1 MSHHSLPA
9 GYCSLWK
16 VLRAG
21 VYLPAV
27 LLLLLL
33 LEQIL
38 AVEHHGAG
46 FTDILLLT
54 MEQVLS
60 VMMLV
65 LMHGLM
71 GWERVAMRELGTRG
85 PVH

>member
-1 MSHHSLPA
+1 M
-9 GYCSLWK
+9 
-16 VLRAG
+16 
-21 VYLPAV
+21 
-27 LLLLLL
+27 LL

-46 FTDILLLT
+46 FIDILLLLLAV
-54 MEQVLS
+54 EQVLS

-65 LMHGLM
+65 MHGLM
-71 GWERVAMRELGTRG
+71 GWEWITVWKLGTRG

>member
-21 VYLPAV
+21 IYLSAV
-27 LLLLLL
+27 LLLLL
-33 LEQIL
+33 ERIL

-71 GWERVAMRELGTRG
+71 GWEWIAVWELGTRG

>member
-9 GYCSLWK
+9 WYCSLWK

-21 VYLPAV
+21 VYRSAV
-27 LLLLLL
+27 LLL

-60 VMMLV
+60 LMMLV

-71 GWERVAMRELGTRG
+71 GREGIAMWDLGTRG